1 MGRGKRRTFSWIS
14 PLTKT
19 LLAPYKFAVP
29 TEFNIIPLI
38 DWARMNVCVVRGKWI
53 SVIRALILCVLAL
66 NVFKLSLKNILRVR
80 IGWIR
85 TVRTVLFRHLSHLS
99 SLIFAL
105 TSSLRTKRERNRGAN
120 RKNGH
125 GKIEEEPAKIDFKDQ
140 RKKKKEK

>member
-1 MGRGKRRTFSWIS
+1 MGRGKHRTFSWIS

-105 TSSLRTKRERNRGAN
+105 TSSLRTKRERDRGA
-120 RKNGH
+120 KNGR

-140 RKKKKEK
+140 RKKKKKEK